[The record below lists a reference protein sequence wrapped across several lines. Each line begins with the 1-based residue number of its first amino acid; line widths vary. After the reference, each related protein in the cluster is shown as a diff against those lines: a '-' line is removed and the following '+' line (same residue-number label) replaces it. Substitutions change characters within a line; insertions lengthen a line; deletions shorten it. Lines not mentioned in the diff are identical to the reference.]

1 MKRILRH
8 HRIEAEIILE
18 SDTYTTLAI
27 ESPSL
32 LRTFLDGVERQIETG
47 EPFFHLYDG
56 NKEIPFEKSC
66 YFIRDCFNPALDNKK
81 VENTITKEVVSSISD
96 EEQTEFQRLINE
108 LSQWVEK
115 VAFDFPIP
123 LTIETDI
130 NPGVLLKALSLSPHR
145 KTDDFLENLVL
156 SIRILSHVTKK
167 NVFILYNLQDY
178 LSEDELYSF
187 HKEMQKMEIVFF
199 ILTSHLPLRKTSHE
213 KIIRIDEDLFEQH
226 IDFKT
231 ADF

>member
-1 MKRILRH
+1 M
-8 HRIEAEIILE
+8 
-18 SDTYTTLAI
+18 
-27 ESPSL
+27 
-32 LRTFLDGVERQIETG
+32 
-47 EPFFHLYDG
+47 
-56 NKEIPFEKSC
+56 
-66 YFIRDCFNPALDNKK
+66 
-81 VENTITKEVVSSISD
+81 
-96 EEQTEFQRLINE
+96 INE

-130 NPGVLLKALSLSPHR
+130 NPGILLKALSLSPHR
-145 KTDDFLENLVL
+145 KTDDFLEDLVL

-167 NVFILYNLQDY
+167 NVFVLYNLQDY
-178 LSEDELYSF
+178 LNEDELYSF

-199 ILTSHLPLRKTSHE
+199 ILTSHLPLRKTPCE

-231 ADF
+231 TNF

>member
-47 EPFFHLYDG
+47 EPFFRLYDG

-145 KTDDFLENLVL
+145 KTDNFLENLVL
-156 SIRILSHVTKK
+156 SIRILNHVTKK
-167 NVFILYNLQDY
+167 NIFIFYNLQDY

-199 ILTSHLPLRKTSHE
+199 TLTSHLPLRKTQYE
-213 KIIRIDEDLFEQH
+213 KIVRIDEDLFEQH

-231 ADF
+231 TNF